1 MPAKERK
8 PVAPFY
14 AVAAL
19 WLLGGLVLPLYT
31 SAAAALLAVVSVVV
45 FFAVNKLCRGG
56 GAVGGTAGEAEK
68 KPEPPKAEPVSS
80 TGNPELDKML
90 KDGQLALSEMKR
102 LDASIADPGVSAD
115 IVRLSQ
121 VSEKIFQAVLDDPD
135 KLSQIRKFMDY
146 YLPTT
151 LKLLNAY
158 DRMSGTGVSGENID
172 GTKSKVEEMMK
183 TIVRAFEKQLDSLYG
198 SDALDISADI
208 KVMETLMAREGLT
221 EPEMKADAVQADGT
235 DIKLEL

>member
-19 WLLGGLVLPLYT
+19 WLLGGLVLPLYS

-121 VSEKIFQAVLDDPD
+121 VSEKIFQAVRDDPD

>member
-1 MPAKERK
+1 MTAGERR

-31 SAAAALLAVVSVVV
+31 DTGLILMALVSAAV
-45 FFAVNKLCRGG
+45 FFLTGRLCRG
-56 GAVGGTAGEAEK
+56 AGTVAGTEGEAKAASKEGAA
-68 KPEPPKAEPVSS
+68 PPAGD
-80 TGNPELDKML
+80 TELDRML
-90 KDGQLALSEMKR
+90 RDGDLALREMER
-102 LDASIADPGVSAD
+102 LDGSIADPGVSAD
-115 IVRLSQ
+115 IVRLRQ
-121 VSEKIFQAVLDDPD
+121 VSAKIFQAVKDDPA
-135 KLSQIRKFMDY
+135 KLPQIRKFMDY

-172 GTKSKVEEMMK
+172 GTKTKVEDMLK
-183 TIVRAFEKQLDSLYG
+183 TIVKAFEKQLDALFG
-198 SDALDISADI
+198 ADALDVSADI
-208 KVMETLMAREGLT
+208 QVMETLLAREGLK

-235 DIKLEL
+235 DIRLEL

>member
-1 MPAKERK
+1 MAGQERK

-19 WLLGGLVLPLYT
+19 WLAGGLLLPLYSVT
-31 SAAAALLAVVSVVV
+31 AVVLMAAVSAGV

-56 GAVGGTAGEAEK
+56 GSVAGAEAAKPVEAP
-68 KPEPPKAEPVSS
+68 KPEAAPS
-80 TGNPELDKML
+80 TGNPDLDKML
-90 KDGQLALSEMKR
+90 KDGKLALSEMKR
-102 LDASIADPGVSAD
+102 LDENIADPGVSAD

-121 VSEKIFQAVLDDPD
+121 VSEKIFQAVKDDPS
-135 KLSQIRKFMDY
+135 KLPQIRKFMDY

-172 GTKSKVEEMMK
+172 GTKNKVEDMMK
-183 TIVRAFEKQLDSLYG
+183 TVVRAFEKQLDGLYG
-198 SDALDISADI
+198 TDALDISSDI
-208 KVMETLMAREGLT
+208 KVMETLLAREGLT
-221 EPEMKADAVQADGT
+221 EPEMKADSDQDGGT
-235 DIKLEL
+235 DIRLEL